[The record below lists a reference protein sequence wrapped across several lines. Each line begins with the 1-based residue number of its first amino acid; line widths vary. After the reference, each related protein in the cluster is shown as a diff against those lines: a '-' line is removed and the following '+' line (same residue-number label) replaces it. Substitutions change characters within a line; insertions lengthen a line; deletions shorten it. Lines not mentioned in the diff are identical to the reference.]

1 MKLADLA
8 RIITNAFRS
17 MRTELLVQ
25 RASVKS
31 AATEVSTS
39 NAELKAAVDRLTT
52 AVEQLQAAFIENHR
66 SVEHDLG
73 MHGRKLADHDNDIN
87 QLKRKAAM

>member
-1 MKLADLA
+1 MRLADLA
-8 RIITNAFRS
+8 RIITMAVRS

-25 RASVKS
+25 RASVKTS
-31 AATEVSTS
+31 AAEVTTS

-52 AVEQLQAAFIENHR
+52 AVTQLQTAFIENHR

-73 MHGRKLADHDNDIN
+73 MHGRKLADHESDIN